1 MCIFQVSV
9 TFMCIFQ
16 VSVRFMCIF
25 QVSVP
30 FMCIF
35 QVQFNILGLHCT
47 HSNFKTISE
56 RLDLFKLYK
65 SVYISSVPQTRS
77 VKISVLS
84 I

>member
-1 MCIFQVSV
+1 MYVCLIDFTLYIFQVSV
-9 TFMCIFQ
+9 TFI
-16 VSVRFMCIF
+16 CIF

-77 VKISVLS
+77 VKISV
-84 I
+84 